1 MAVQA
6 QQHLLLSHAILPHHD
21 AFGHAFRAL
30 DGAGGV
36 FLDELG
42 IAGCAP
48 AAAAPGPAGDAVF
61 GGAARSELTCN
72 GGGEHDAGLL
82 LPRKRARVAA
92 GLVECGG
99 QQGGLVLP
107 LAPPHVQ
114 AFAGD
119 VRARAVGCG
128 AASPSGRAAASNGV
142 LSQLYHQGVEIDALV
157 RLEVRSCS

>member
-6 QQHLLLSHAILPHHD
+6 QHLLSHAFLPHHD
-21 AFGHAFRAL
+21 VLGHPFRAL
-30 DGAGGV
+30 EGAALGGV

-48 AAAAPGPAGDAVF
+48 AAAGTGDAVF

-72 GGGEHDAGLL
+72 GGEYDDGL
-82 LPRKRARVAA
+82 LPRKRARLAA
-92 GLVECGG
+92 GLVGCGG
-99 QQGGLVLP
+99 QQGGLILP
-107 LAPPHVQ
+107 LAAPPQGQ

-119 VRARAVGCG
+119 VRSRAVGCG
-128 AASPSGRAAASNGV
+128 AASTSGRAAASGV

-157 RLEVRSCS
+157 RLEVRTRS